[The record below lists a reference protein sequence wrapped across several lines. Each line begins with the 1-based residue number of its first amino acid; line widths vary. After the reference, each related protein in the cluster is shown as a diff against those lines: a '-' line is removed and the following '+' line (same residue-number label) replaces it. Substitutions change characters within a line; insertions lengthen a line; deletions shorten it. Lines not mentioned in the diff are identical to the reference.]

1 MQRAMENLAEAQSLA
16 HVGNWEWDIPADKT
30 TWSDEAYRVFGHEP
44 QEFATSYERFTARVH
59 PDDRAMVDEAIRL
72 AVKEGKAYQIDHRVI
87 TPDGAERF
95 VEERGQAF
103 FDSSGK
109 AIRLAGTVQDITERR
124 AAEQALR
131 ETEER
136 WNQFTESATESFILL
151 DSDLNLIDINR
162 RGARRFGFET
172 AGEILGRNLV
182 ELSPVADQSGRIDLY
197 RNVLSTGSP
206 LHLEGVRIELEGGD
220 RFMNYNVFAVG
231 ENLGFI
237 VEDVTD
243 RWAAEESLRK
253 SEEMRRQFMDSATE
267 SFVLYD
273 SNLNFLDINAVGLS
287 GLNMNREDVIG
298 KNLAV
303 VVPATKESG
312 RYEKYQSVLA
322 TGEPLLMEVV
332 DVHPTRGELVKEL
345 KVFRVGDGLGM
356 ISQDVTE
363 RKAYEEDL
371 RNERNFVASVLD
383 TTGAIA
389 IVVDR
394 EGRVVRFNFLAN
406 LDKVETIRSAY
417 PDAAAVAA

>member
-1 MQRAMENLAEAQSLA
+1 M
-16 HVGNWEWDIPADKT
+16 
-30 TWSDEAYRVFGHEP
+30 
-44 QEFATSYERFTARVH
+44 
-59 PDDRAMVDEAIRL
+59 
-72 AVKEGKAYQIDHRVI
+72 
-87 TPDGAERF
+87 
-95 VEERGQAF
+95 
-103 FDSSGK
+103 
-109 AIRLAGTVQDITERR
+109 
-124 AAEQALR
+124 
-131 ETEER
+131 
-136 WNQFTESATESFILL
+136 
-151 DSDLNLIDINR
+151 
-162 RGARRFGFET
+162 
-172 AGEILGRNLV
+172 
-182 ELSPVADQSGRIDLY
+182 
-197 RNVLSTGSP
+197 
-206 LHLEGVRIELEGGD
+206 HLEGVRIELEGGD
-220 RFMNYNVFAVG
+220 RFMNYNVFPVG